1 MVSQLREHLTDATEL
16 YDLLMALAHGEPADE
31 KEYEALRQRLMAEPL
46 LKGRLPEFILKHATL
61 DEVRR
66 FIAAHRVPSQGRIHI
81 KNELWHLIRALRTGA
96 AAPAARTHAAHA
108 PQPRDE
114 AATEHEHHHEDEPE
128 LEPAAAAHA
137 PASAAHTPAAYTSA
151 AAARA
156 TAAVHEK
163 PAPAY
168 PQPAERPA
176 AAEQPAPRAEALPR
190 HEMTERP
197 APAAAPAAPAPAERH
212 DTGEKSTTDRVREA
226 WHKLV
231 AGVHT
236 DPDSTIK
243 SARTLLKWAYGHVIT
258 RGGARYDESQD
269 LVTMSRVAAELVKLS
284 ANPEIDRASKEALE
298 SCAAVIESMART
310 REKAAV
316 YGRTTEASKV
326 DPRQAELAANMAGA
340 ISTFLIS
347 TLEPPPAPQGRVYT
361 RHG

>member
-1 MVSQLREHLTDATEL
+1 MVSQLREHLNDATEL
-16 YDLLMALAHGEPADE
+16 YDLLMAVAHGEPADE
-31 KEYEALRQRLMAEPL
+31 QEYEALRQKLMAEPL

-81 KNELWHLIRALRTGA
+81 KNELWHLIRALRTGG
-96 AAPAARTHAAHA
+96 AAPAARTPAAHA
-108 PQPRDE
+108 PQPHDE
-114 AATEHEHHHEDEPE
+114 TLAEHEHPHEYEPE

-137 PASAAHTPAAYTSA
+137 PAAHTSA
-151 AAARA
+151 APARA

-163 PAPAY
+163 PAPAH

-176 AAEQPAPRAEALPR
+176 AVEQPAPRVEAPPR

-197 APAAAPAAPAPAERH
+197 APAVAPATPAPAERH
-212 DTGEKSTTDRVREA
+212 DTGEKSTTDRVRDA

-298 SCAAVIESMART
+298 SCAVVIESMART